1 MGERNIINEFLRL
14 VLFVKDLLIS
24 PWDRLCNPKLI
35 GKKEKIIKWTFDLCQ
50 CGKTCSGKNQC
61 HPFMRKIVIFHADSW
76 FVKPTQWHKKII
88 GFLFEEQCLKDLYF
102 CFGFLSGKHY
112 ERERERENFHMHIL
126 VNRFCFTTMYM
137 FTAFCQSWYF

>member
-1 MGERNIINEFLRL
+1 MKKYNWKNIRYLMGERNIINEFLRL

-76 FVKPTQWHKKII
+76 FVKPTQWHKKNYRVSVWGTVSERFI
-88 GFLFEEQCLKDLYF
+88 FLFWFSIRQTLW
-102 CFGFLSGKHY
+102 
-112 ERERERENFHMHIL
+112 ERERERISI
-126 VNRFCFTTMYM
+126 CIY
-137 FTAFCQSWYF
+137 